1 MAAAFRPP
9 GRLFA
14 SARSIATSPR
24 CSAEKA
30 GGLTEEMRANVR
42 RFVRQEIIPTIHE
55 FDAKAEFPW
64 PLAKKLHKL
73 GLTNVDTPRGQ
84 GLSLKAKVGLFEE
97 LAYGD
102 AGLATALMISDLAQV
117 PLLHAGSP
125 ELKKKYVGRLCAG
138 PRLAAYATTE
148 SEAGSDLARAK
159 LKATQQSNG
168 DWILDGEKAWITNAG
183 VADWAFVLAA
193 TDSNESTGHR
203 FTGFVVDRKAEGVN
217 VGENERKLGLRTADT
232 RGLVL
237 ERVRVPKEN
246 VVGEVGG
253 GFPLAMRAFN
263 RVRPVIA
270 ALACGYALERKT
282 FDRPIIEHE
291 GVSFKLADMAQRL
304 EASRLLALEAAE
316 KVEADSADAAYFSA
330 IAKCFAADAA
340 VSAATNALQ
349 VFGANGS
356 SPLYPVEKLLRDSTS
371 FKIIGGTSE
380 IQRLII
386 ARQLKRRIG

>member
-1 MAAAFRPP
+1 MASLFRSNS
-9 GRLFA
+9 RLVF
-14 SARSIATSPR
+14 SVRSIATSPR
-24 CSAEKA
+24 CAAEKA
-30 GGLTEEMRANVR
+30 GGLTEEMRANVS

-73 GLTNVDTPRGQ
+73 GLTNVDTPREFGGQ

-102 AGLATALMISDLAQV
+102 AGLATALMLSDVAQG
-117 PLLHAGSP
+117 PLLEAGSA
-125 ELKKKYVGRLCAG
+125 ELKKKYVQGTGGELH
-138 PRLAAYATTE
+138 LAAYATTE

-217 VGENERKLGLRTADT
+217 NERKLGLRTADT

-270 ALACGYALERKT
+270 ALACGVQRRALDEATKT

-304 EASRLLALEAAE
+304 EASRLASPERPRSAAAAE
-316 KVEADSADAAYFSA
+316 
-330 IAKCFAADAA
+330 A
-340 VSAATNALQ
+340 VQ
-349 VFGANGS
+349 GNGHS
-356 SPLYPVEKLLRDSTS
+356 QDYPVEKLLRDAAT
-371 FKIIGGTSE
+371 FKILGRNERDPEGHH
-380 IQRLII
+380 L
-386 ARQLKRRIG
+386 ARAGQTQIN